1 VGMKNIF
8 KKKSEEMRK
17 GGMTQ
22 YLRRDFREVAPKERN
37 NIISQEKIQR
47 SGVKGEE

>member
-1 VGMKNIF
+1 MNNILR
-8 KKKSEEMRK
+8 KKSKEIRK

-22 YLRRDFREVAPKERN
+22 YLRQDFREVAPKERN